1 MSVYAVLLSLTLAA
15 CSAAPAPS
23 SAPAPPSAPAQPAT
37 PAERGGAPETAT
49 APPSAPEAAPS
60 TAGTTTGAQ
69 RLVDTRFEALDGMRV
84 GLVTN
89 HTARVATADGGP
101 EHLID
106 RLHAAPNVVLGALFG
121 PEHGLRGTAEAGA
134 AVAGGRDPGTGVP
147 VHSLYG
153 SAKKPS
159 QAQLRGLD
167 ALVFDMQD
175 IGARFYTYISTMA
188 YAMEAAAEAGIP
200 FVVLDRPNPIGG
212 RAEGPI
218 MDPAHAS
225 FVGLLPIPVTHGL
238 TVGELARMIV
248 GEGMRPGVA
257 GLDLRVVELEGWTR
271 ETPWE
276 ATGLDWVAPS
286 PNIPDVATARL
297 YPGAALFEGTTA
309 SEGRGTRTPF
319 VLVGGPGVDPEALA
333 AEINGR
339 GLGGV
344 RAEPATFVPEDLPG
358 QAMDPKGE
366 GQRLGGVRLV
376 VTDPSA
382 LAPVAL
388 GVHLVDAVYRAVPA
402 RGAFFKA
409 DWMAKLTGS
418 TALVATLRDGGS
430 PEALLADWAD
440 QAAAFEARRAPYLL
454 Y

>member
-1 MSVYAVLLSLTLAA
+1 MSVYAAVLSLALAA
-15 CSAAPAPS
+15 CSATPAAPERPAPDV
-23 SAPAPPSAPAQPAT
+23 PAPPAAPPAQAAPA
-37 PAERGGAPETAT
+37 AEPAPE
-49 APPSAPEAAPS
+49 PVSG
-60 TAGTTTGAQ
+60 GTTTGAQ
-69 RLVDTRFEALDGMRV
+69 RLVDSRFAALDGMRV

-89 HTARVATADGGP
+89 HTARVSSADGGP

-134 AVAGGRDPGTGVP
+134 AVSGGRDAGTGVP

-153 SAKKPS
+153 RSKKPS

-175 IGARFYTYISTMA
+175 VGARFYTYISTMA

-212 RAEGPI
+212 RVEGPT
-218 MDPAHAS
+218 MAPEHES

-238 TVGELARMIV
+238 TVGELARMVV
-248 GEGMRPGVA
+248 GEGWRPGVR

-271 ETPWE
+271 ATPWE
-276 ATGLDWVAPS
+276 STGLDWVPPS
-286 PNIPDVATARL
+286 PNVPDVETARV
-297 YPGAALFEGTTA
+297 YPGAAFFEGTTA

-319 VLVGGPGVDPEALA
+319 VLVGALGVDAEALA
-333 AEINGR
+333 ADVNAR
-339 GLGGV
+339 GLAGV
-344 RAEPATFVPEDLPG
+344 RAEPATFVPQDLPG
-358 QAMDPKGE
+358 QAMNPKGE
-366 GQRLGGVRLV
+366 GRRLGGVRLV
-376 VTDPSA
+376 VTDPAA
-382 LAPVAL
+382 LRPVAL
-388 GVHLVDAVYRAVPA
+388 GVHLVDAVYGAVPDG
-402 RGAFFKA
+402 RGFFKP

-418 TALVATLRDGGS
+418 TALVRAIRDDVS
-430 PEALLADWAD
+430 LDALLNDWDA

-454 Y
+454 YE